1 MLLQAATL
9 EEDRRVV
16 KDQLAPLPAP
26 TGQAVAAPKGPGKA
40 GGVYMPP
47 FKLAQLMAAEA
58 AKDRTGAQ
66 FQRLTWDALRKSIN
80 ALVNKVTKANIK
92 LIVAE
97 LFNEVWCHCKTC
109 GPLVF
114 TACPSGLAIQ
124 NIVLP
129 TSQ

>member
-1 MLLQAATL
+1 MQAATTV
-9 EEDRRVV
+9 EEEGVR
-16 KDQLAPLPAP
+16 KDALAPLPP
-26 TGQAVAAPKGPGKA
+26 VTGQGAAAAPKAPGKA

-97 LFNEVWCHCKTC
+97 LFNEVRPGCQGSH
-109 GPLVF
+109 
-114 TACPSGLAIQ
+114 S
-124 NIVLP
+124 
-129 TSQ
+129 